1 MCSVTA
7 ANTVHPQLQ
16 KIKFQFSGLDKEN
29 TIMLEEITL
38 KEANLKFM
46 EQRNRI
52 MKEIIS
58 EKKMKLQKERDVLDN
73 LQNSVFQEKRQLC
86 SRVREFSNKYGL
98 LVTMKKHS
106 DLALQHKRWLNTS
119 EGTCIHAAEDDS
131 QLESV
136 LAAIEAELCDVDS
149 KLEVSRLH
157 LTSLQEERLHLL
169 HTPSNEQK
177 LHEIQDL
184 KNQTE
189 LLEVQCEAVQQE
201 LGWQYLIL
209 KQAANV

>member
-1 MCSVTA
+1 
-7 ANTVHPQLQ
+7 
-16 KIKFQFSGLDKEN
+16 
-29 TIMLEEITL
+29 MLEEITL

-98 LVTMKKHS
+98 LATMKKHS